1 MDLSLDSGLLVG
13 YSSGR
18 QQARLVTEMWASSNF
33 YCPNCLEPQVSPE
46 KVGSPLVD
54 FRCSNP
60 SCGQTFQLKSQK
72 SKFGRVLRD
81 AAYRPWINSMK
92 LGTTPNLTL
101 LQYDVRRLR
110 VVNVEVIPSFFLRPS
125 CFESW
130 LLSTREHYEMC
141 SIHLNMIGPDAR
153 IKIVQ
158 GGEIMDQ
165 TQVQAQFKSFAWMR
179 HASWRNR
186 GWTADVLRCIR
197 DTGKTQFTLH
207 DVYAYESTLQ
217 KLHPENKFVRPK
229 IRQQLQVLRDR
240 GFLTFTRPGC
250 YEIA

>member
-1 MDLSLDSGLLVG
+1 MHLSLDSGLLEE

-18 QQARLVTEMWASSNF
+18 QQARLVTEMWASWNL
-33 YCPNCLEPQVSPE
+33 YCPNCLESRVSPQ

-54 FRCSNP
+54 FRCSNA

-72 SKFGRVLRD
+72 SKFGTVLRD
-81 AAYRPWINSMK
+81 AAYRPWIDSMK

-101 LQYDVRRLR
+101 LQYDLRRLR
-110 VVNVEVIPSFFLRPS
+110 VLNVEVIPSFFLRSS

-130 LLSTREHYEMC
+130 LLSTRKHYEMC

-158 GGEIMDQ
+158 DGEIKDQ
-165 TQVQAQFKSFAWMR
+165 TEVQRQFKSFSWMK

-197 DTGKTQFTLH
+197 EIGKTQFTLQ
-207 DVYAYESTLQ
+207 DVYAYESMLQ
-217 KLHPENKFVRPK
+217 GLHRENRFVRPK